1 MLDDEA
7 DGVGLVVLDA
17 VVELLRSASRVGVA
31 GSMPGGGTAG
41 AGGGSVALGAS
52 SFFV

>member
-17 VVELLRSASRVGVA
+17 VVELLRSASRVGV
-31 GSMPGGGTAG
+31 GDSSPGTGGEREP
-41 AGGGSVALGAS
+41 VALGAFS
-52 SFFV
+52 SFS